1 MVRSVDPITWMVVY
15 RWSIRWMSVVLLAG
29 SLGSVGA
36 FWVTQEFRYAA
47 LIGWS
52 SLGVMGLLMLAAT
65 GSYYMSQQ
73 KTPVLEQRYL

>member
-15 RWSIRWMSVVLLAG
+15 RWTIRWMSVVLLGG

-36 FWVTQEFRYAA
+36 FWATGTFRYAA

-52 SLGVMGLLMLAAT
+52 ALGVMGVLLLAAT
-65 GSYYMSQQ
+65 GSYYLSQQ
-73 KTPVLEQRYL
+73 RAPVIEQRYL